1 MSLESVRVCSSVLLG
16 NTDDRAKTTPRTDRE
31 EWIVMG
37 CCCVIVTA
45 GGLMVVAGLPRLTQ
59 ADVVGIVADTIF
71 MIIEQ

>member
-16 NTDDRAKTTPRTDRE
+16 STDDCARTNPRTDRE

-45 GGLMVVAGLPRLTQ
+45 GGLVAVVGLPRLTQ

-71 MIIEQ
+71 LIIEL